1 MKNGLGIL
9 LVLVFFPSSAH
20 ATDRVRIA
28 VGVGNSSVLWH
39 LAQKKDFFK
48 DEGIDAEVIQMLG
61 NLPVAALTKGGLD
74 YNTTLNPVV
83 RGAIQG
89 LPVRVVACFDKGN
102 QWVLVGRSNLKSVHD
117 LRGKT
122 VAVSNPGTGSNV
134 AGRRIVRHFGLDPD
148 RDVKFTSGGPDEG
161 RLIRLQQGLVDATLV
176 PVPLDLR
183 ARKLGLNIL
192 ARAQEIYSYA
202 GGGLATTTKKI
213 KEKPDEIKRV
223 IKAGIKASRYVK
235 TNADGTIQ
243 AYMDWRRT
251 DRETAAASYEFL
263 SKAINE
269 DGSLP
274 EQGFR
279 LLIEEIEESV
289 KLARE
294 VSFNEVS
301 DLSIL
306 GEAQKELGIKDR

>member
-1 MKNGLGIL
+1 
-9 LVLVFFPSSAH
+9 
-20 ATDRVRIA
+20 
-28 VGVGNSSVLWH
+28 
-39 LAQKKDFFK
+39 
-48 DEGIDAEVIQMLG
+48 
-61 NLPVAALTKGGLD
+61 
-74 YNTTLNPVV
+74 
-83 RGAIQG
+83 
-89 LPVRVVACFDKGN
+89 
-102 QWVLVGRSNLKSVHD
+102 
-117 LRGKT
+117 
-122 VAVSNPGTGSNV
+122 
-134 AGRRIVRHFGLDPD
+134 
-148 RDVKFTSGGPDEG
+148 
-161 RLIRLQQGLVDATLV
+161 LV

-213 KEKPDEIKRV
+213 MDKPDEIKRV

-235 TNADGTIQ
+235 ANADGTIQ

-251 DRETAAASYEFL
+251 DRETAATSYEFL

-279 LLIEEIEESV
+279 LLIEEIKESV
-289 KLARE
+289 KLSRE

-306 GEAQKELGIKDR
+306 REAQKELGIKGK